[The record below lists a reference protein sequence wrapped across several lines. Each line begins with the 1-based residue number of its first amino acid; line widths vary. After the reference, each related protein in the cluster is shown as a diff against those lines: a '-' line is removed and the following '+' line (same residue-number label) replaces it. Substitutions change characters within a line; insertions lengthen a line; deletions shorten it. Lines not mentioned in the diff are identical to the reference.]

1 MTESIIKILF
11 VNLFMIRAANL
22 EDIPKLMKLDKNW
35 DEENIT
41 WNFSKLTKKDF
52 QENITDNITL
62 VAEENNEIVGYLLAT
77 REKATS
83 SKHTIKKNQKYLDID
98 SIYVA
103 KNYRDKNI
111 GSKLLK
117 YFFKIAKN
125 ENYKIIKVA
134 ASSVDII
141 SVIRFYEKHGFKPL
155 FAILVKK
162 M

>member
-1 MTESIIKILF
+1 
-11 VNLFMIRAANL
+11 MIRAAKF
-22 EDIPKLMKLDKNW
+22 EDIPKLMELDKKW

-41 WNFSKLTKKDF
+41 WNFSKLTKKEF
-52 QENITDNITL
+52 QENITNNITL
-62 VAEENNEIVGYLLAT
+62 VAEENNKIVGYFLAT

-98 SIYVA
+98 SIYVV
-103 KNYRDKNI
+103 KKYRDKNI
-111 GSKLLK
+111 GSKFMK

-134 ASSVDII
+134 ASSVDINSLI
-141 SVIRFYEKHGFKPL
+141 KFYEKQGFKPL

-162 M
+162 L